1 MNILITG
8 ATGFIGRH
16 LVKKLFDENH
26 RLIVVTRNRLN
37 IEKFEWRDK
46 VTILEIDLHFNY
58 ERILNNIELPDLV
71 IHLAWSNLPNYNK
84 IFHVSEN
91 LPADIKF
98 LSYLAYN
105 GIKRFIVTGTCYEY
119 GLQEGCLLED
129 LDTAPITTYGFA
141 KDTLRRYL
149 EILSKETGL
158 IIQWLR
164 LFYIYGDGQN
174 SNSIIGQLEFAIK
187 NNQKEF
193 NMTNGN
199 QIRDYLPISEVVR
212 RIQFLLLN
220 PQINGV
226 INCCSGVPI
235 SIYDFIL
242 RRRDE
247 LGSNI
252 LLNRGYYNHTE
263 IAPFSF
269 WGHSS
274 KLSLFGNT

>member
-1 MNILITG
+1 MCSC
-8 ATGFIGRH
+8 
-16 LVKKLFDENH
+16 
-26 RLIVVTRNRLN
+26 VTS
-37 IEKFEWRDK
+37 FG
-46 VTILEIDLHFNY
+46 LESD
-58 ERILNNIELPDLV
+58 V
-71 IHLAWSNLPNYNK
+71 IP
-84 IFHVSEN
+84 
-91 LPADIKF
+91 P
-98 LSYLAYN
+98 
-105 GIKRFIVTGTCYEY
+105 
-119 GLQEGCLLED
+119 
-129 LDTAPITTYGFA
+129 
-141 KDTLRRYL
+141 

-235 SIYDFIL
+235 SIYDFIS

-252 LLNRGYYNHTE
+252 LLNRGYYNYTE
-263 IAPFSF
+263 IAPISF